1 LEDDPGILHTN
12 LSLLPPLIA
21 DDPSDPTTDG
31 ATPGLQ
37 MPATAR
43 RRDSYLDPEGPNP
56 LPPVIL
62 SELFQLT
69 DSLWNRFPLSHPD
82 IRATEIMAEKSVIF
96 TYADGEGDGESEL
109 EEIAE
114 WVRDGVDETQ
124 VVVSPAAP
132 ESEDEVEEPVKPTR
146 PRPRKAQRRSD
157 RPAIGKTTVTF
168 ALVVVA
174 LGVYWYQ
181 GKRPGHAAFVFR
193 LLGPLRRRLE
203 MHRVWQRIRW
213 ENVGAEGWAGRLKKM
228 ISEAAIGWES
238 FTR

>member
-1 LEDDPGILHTN
+1 MSLKDTLEDDPGILHTN

-21 DDPSDPTTDG
+21 DDPSDAIADG
-31 ATPGLQ
+31 SIPQPQ
-37 MPATAR
+37 MPTPPR

-69 DSLWNRFPLSHPD
+69 DSLWNRFPLSHPN

-109 EEIAE
+109 NEIAE
-114 WVRDGVDETQ
+114 WLRDGVDETK
-124 VVVSPAAP
+124 VVVTPAAP

-146 PRPRKAQRRSD
+146 RRPRKADRRSS
-157 RPAIGKTTVTF
+157 RPAIGKTTVSI
-168 ALVVVA
+168 ALLIVA

-181 GKRPGHAAFVFR
+181 GKRPGQAAFVFR

-213 ENVGAEGWAGRLKKM
+213 ENTGMEGWAGRLKM
-228 ISEAAIGWES
+228 MMSEAVGW
-238 FTR
+238 

>member
-1 LEDDPGILHTN
+1 MSLKDTLEDDPGILHTN

-21 DDPSDPTTDG
+21 DDPSDTTTDG
-31 ATPGLQ
+31 STPELQ
-37 MPATAR
+37 MPTTAR

-69 DSLWNRFPLSHPD
+69 DSLWNRFPLSHPN

-96 TYADGEGDGESEL
+96 TYADGEGDGELEL
-109 EEIAE
+109 HEIAE
-114 WVRDGVDETQ
+114 WVRDGVDETK
-124 VVVSPAAP
+124 VVVTPAAP
-132 ESEDEVEEPVKPTR
+132 ESEDEVEEPVKPSR
-146 PRPRKAQRRSD
+146 QRPRKAHRRST

-168 ALVVVA
+168 ALVIVA
-174 LGVYWYQ
+174 LGVYLYQ
-181 GKRPGHAAFVFR
+181 GKRPGQAAFVFR

-213 ENVGAEGWAGRLKKM
+213 ENMGTETWAGRLTK
-228 ISEAAIGWES
+228 IVSETLGW
-238 FTR
+238 